1 MKGVASDQRE
11 ESRKEGAAR
20 RACPL
25 RNHACELPDL
35 NAQKRRSKNKG
46 RGHRAIEPGP
56 ATCPGPDACEAAGEA
71 RDEKASRLEPDVAQV
86 EQLPAGWSP
95 CRVAGQHRIGGEEG
109 GEHDDVAQQENP
121 EAVAGDDALR
131 NRSPGRVPLRVLA
144 IRRLPVVP
152 EVMRVIEAAGRID

>member
-1 MKGVASDQRE
+1 MLARPQVKLETRRNAVSSPTLRRLTR
-11 ESRKEGAAR
+11 SRHLG
-20 RACPL
+20 P
-25 RNHACELPDL
+25 
-35 NAQKRRSKNKG
+35 
-46 RGHRAIEPGP
+46 PG
-56 ATCPGPDACEAAGEA
+56 
-71 RDEKASRLEPDVAQV
+71 
-86 EQLPAGWSP
+86 
-95 CRVAGQHRIGGEEG
+95 RVAGQHRIGGEEG